1 MDLVALRA
9 AASIYGRR
17 DDHQE
22 ELRLHEAEH
31 AEDAMM
37 LNLIMRLDTLQLMTN
52 FVIRFLK
59 Y

>member
-1 MDLVALRA
+1 MALRA